1 MVLVS
6 HLLSLFLPLILLHF
20 FLGKSP
26 QAKPL
31 NRGLGTLNLEHI
43 KISMGNKRQVSLVL
57 SAWLQT
63 PRGTPRN
70 ERTPS
75 HTTWFHTLLP
85 QWHVFKRLASG
96 KILHFSPSCEHLP
109 TQHTS
114 HLASPAVGHQAPEG
128 SLGQRFTDTPGS
140 KKSTR
145 DSGFFD
151 RDQPRNEAAQ
161 LPGQQERSAQREEKQ
176 DHRESNQNGYK
187 KPAPSCKST
196 SPAPVGEDHGGG
208 SPELSESAS
217 LTVHLTMA
225 HPTFHPSLRLKL
237 QNTFSQA
244 FFHIFSHLNATNHTL
259 FLILKTGCFPREKG
273 KLLNGNNRDNYVLRY
288 VPSLI
293 FKISG
298 DSLSRNEPVF
308 PH

>member
-6 HLLSLFLPLILLHF
+6 HLLSLLLPLFLLHF

-43 KISMGNKRQVSLVL
+43 KISMGNKRQVSLAL

-63 PRGTPRN
+63 PRGTPQN
-70 ERTPS
+70 VRTPS

-151 RDQPRNEAAQ
+151 RDEPRNEAAQ
-161 LPGQQERSAQREEKQ
+161 LPGQQERPAQREEKQ

-187 KPAPSCKST
+187 KPAPSCIST
-196 SPAPVGEDHGGG
+196 SPAPGRWRPRRGLPRAVRIRFSDCAPHDG
-208 SPELSESAS
+208 AS
-217 LTVHLTMA
+217 HLPPLIETEV
-225 HPTFHPSLRLKL
+225 TK
-237 QNTFSQA
+237 
-244 FFHIFSHLNATNHTL
+244 HIFPGIFSYLFSFKCNESHPLPNFEDRL
-259 FLILKTGCFPREKG
+259 FPKRK
-273 KLLNGNNRDNYVLRY
+273 R
-288 VPSLI
+288 
-293 FKISG
+293 
-298 DSLSRNEPVF
+298 
-308 PH
+308 